1 MLMRIASLF
10 SSLETPAFVY
20 DEAEVG
26 RVLDAVESLRQT
38 TGCRVLYSV
47 KPLCL
52 PQLLRFMAPSLDG
65 FAVSS
70 PFEARLVRSAV
81 PNFGSLHFTSPGIR
95 EQDLADLV
103 GLCDYVAFNSLS
115 QWRRYRDAFS
125 GKAQRGLR
133 VNPGL
138 SFLDD
143 ERYDPCRQ
151 HSKLGVELEQLS
163 SLSAAGE
170 LRLPGSGALDDLDRL
185 DGILVHSNCE
195 STDFTELERS
205 VARLTQKMPELL
217 GRIQWINL
225 GGGYLFNEGCDL
237 NPIHRAID
245 MLQTE
250 FGLEVFIEPGAAFV
264 RSAGYIVSTVL
275 DLFSSQGR
283 EVAVLDTSINHMPEI
298 MEFDFEP
305 DVAGHVDDGEW
316 EYILAGCTCLAGD
329 IFGEYR
335 FRQPL
340 EVGNR
345 VVFENVGSYSLA
357 KAHMFNGVNLPGM
370 YALSETGTLS
380 LLKRPCYEEFASRW
394 GDHAGSPV

>member
-1 MLMRIASLF
+1 MRIASLLN
-10 SSLETPAFVY
+10 SLETPAFVY

-26 RVLDAVESLRQT
+26 RVLDVVGSLRQA

-52 PQLLRFMAPSLDG
+52 PQLLQFMAPSLDG

-81 PNFGSLHFTSPGIR
+81 ANFGSLHFTSPGIR
-95 EQDLADLV
+95 EQDITDLA
-103 GLCDYVAFNSLS
+103 GLCDYVAFNSLG
-115 QWRRYRDAFS
+115 QWRRYQDAF
-125 GKAQRGLR
+125 GGNAQRGLR

-163 SLSAAGE
+163 SLSLGE
-170 LRLPGSGALDDLDRL
+170 ELWPQGPGASDVLHEL

-205 VARLTQKMPELL
+205 VARLTQEMPELL
-217 GRIQWINL
+217 GRIRWINL

-245 MLQTE
+245 TLQTG

-264 RSAGYIVSTVL
+264 RADACIVSTVL
-275 DLFSSQGR
+275 DVFSTQGR
-283 EVAVLDTSINHMPEI
+283 EIAVLDTSINHMPEI

-340 EVGNR
+340 TVGSR
-345 VVFENVGSYSLA
+345 VVFQNVGSYTLA
-357 KAHMFNGVNLPGM
+357 KAHMFNGVNMPGI
-370 YALSETGTLS
+370 YALSVTGTLS
-380 LLKRPCYEEFASRW
+380 VVKRYCYEEFASRW
-394 GDHAGSPV
+394 SDNAGSPV

>member
-1 MLMRIASLF
+1 MLDIA
-10 SSLETPAFVY
+10 
-20 DEAEVG
+20 G
-26 RVLDAVESLRQT
+26 NLRQT

-47 KPLCL
+47 KSLCL
-52 PQLLRFMAPSLDG
+52 PQLLQFMAPRLDG

-81 PNFGSLHFTSPGIR
+81 DNPGSVHFTSPGIR
-95 EQDLADLV
+95 EQDVADLA
-103 GLCDYVAFNSLS
+103 GLCDYVSFNSLS
-115 QWRRYRDAFS
+115 QWSKYRGSFS

-133 VNPGL
+133 INPGL

-151 HSKLGVELEQLS
+151 HSKLGVELKQLS
-163 SLSAAGE
+163 GLSPARESRAQG
-170 LRLPGSGALDDLDRL
+170 PGGFGVPDGL

-195 STDFTELERS
+195 STDFTELERTVS
-205 VARLTQKMPELL
+205 RLAHRIPDLL
-217 GRIQWINL
+217 ACIRWINL
-225 GGGYLFNEGCDL
+225 GGGYLFSEKADL
-237 NPIHRAID
+237 TPVRKAID
-245 MLQTE
+245 TLQE
-250 FGLEVFIEPGAAFV
+250 RFGLKVFIEPGAAFV

-275 DLFSSQGR
+275 DLFLTEGR
-283 EVAVLDTSINHMPEI
+283 EIAVLDTSINHMPEI

-340 EVGNR
+340 GVGDR
-345 VVFENVGSYSLA
+345 VVFQNTGSYTLT
-357 KAHMFNGVNLPGM
+357 KAHMFNGVNLPSIYSVGKDRR
-370 YALSETGTLS
+370 LS
-380 LLKRPCYEEFASRW
+380 LVKEYCYEDFALRW
-394 GDHAGSPV
+394 GEYAGSPV

>member
-1 MLMRIASLF
+1 MRIASLLN
-10 SSLETPAFVY
+10 SLETPAFVY

-26 RVLDAVESLRQT
+26 RVLDVVGSLRLA

-52 PQLLRFMAPSLDG
+52 PQLLQFMAPSLDG

-81 PNFGSLHFTSPGIR
+81 ANFGSLHFTSPGIR
-95 EQDLADLV
+95 EQDITDLA
-103 GLCDYVAFNSLS
+103 GLCDYVAFNSLG
-115 QWRRYRDAFS
+115 QWRRYQDAF
-125 GKAQRGLR
+125 GGNTQRGLR

-163 SLSAAGE
+163 SLSLGE
-170 LRLPGSGALDDLDRL
+170 ELWPQRPGASDVLHEL

-205 VARLTQKMPELL
+205 VARLTQEMPELL
-217 GRIQWINL
+217 GRIRWINL

-245 MLQTE
+245 TLQTG

-264 RSAGYIVSTVL
+264 RSAACIVSTVL
-275 DLFSSQGR
+275 DVFSTQGR
-283 EVAVLDTSINHMPEI
+283 EIAVLDTSINHMPEI

-340 EVGNR
+340 TVGSR
-345 VVFENVGSYSLA
+345 VVFQNVGSYTLA
-357 KAHMFNGVNLPGM
+357 KAHMFNGVNMPGI

-380 LLKRPCYEEFASRW
+380 VVKRYCYEEFASRW
-394 GDHAGSPV
+394 SDNAGSPV